1 MVRESNGGSKT
12 PSGVRARQRADARR
26 VDILRAAARIFRARG
41 FAGTGMREIAEAA
54 DLSPANLYHYF
65 HGKHEILFFC
75 QDRSLDRML
84 AALDAARRTD
94 QPATAQLRRV
104 IVAHALCLLD
114 EVEGSAAHLELHA
127 LPPALR
133 TRIVA
138 KRDRYERGIRRL
150 IADGVRRGDLVPC
163 DATVV
168 ARAILGSLNWTA
180 HWFRPEGPRSA
191 QSVAALVADFLVR
204 GLAASPASRVLSL
217 KTVRPAAGTARP
229 KTVPAGRRRRPAR
242 PVAFPSEVPGE

>member
-12 PSGVRARQRADARR
+12 GGGLRARQRADARR

-41 FAGTGMREIAEAA
+41 FAGTGMREIADAA
-54 DLSPANLYHYF
+54 GLSPANLYHYF

-84 AALDAARRTD
+84 EALAAARRAD
-94 QPATAQLRRV
+94 QPATDQLRRV

-133 TRIVA
+133 VRIVA

-150 IADGVRRGDLVPC
+150 VADGVRRGDLVSC

-168 ARAILGSLNWTA
+168 TRAVLGALNWTA
-180 HWFRPEGPRSA
+180 QWFHPDGPRSA

-204 GLAASPASRVLSL
+204 GLAANPASRVLSL
-217 KTVRPAAGTARP
+217 KTVRRTSAAGADPTP
-229 KTVPAGRRRRPAR
+229 RRRHATRPFG
-242 PVAFPSEVPGE
+242 FPSEVPK